1 MRKQIQ
7 SAEDFNLKRVV
18 INSDRFNTEIDI
30 TNITVEINIYEN
42 LYSMYLTGSIMIV
55 DDNGLFSFADFQ
67 GTERLTVEIGSP
79 DPTDATLSKTFI
91 MNKIDRTTQTNDH
104 TKVLAI
110 TLIEDVLFYNNV
122 QSVSK
127 SYEGSGEKI
136 IENVL
141 SDKLNKQLYKVR
153 QTFKN
158 SFQAPFR
165 ILAPYVTPFEIAKMA
180 LSKMTTDN
188 GSPYFLYSTLYND
201 NLFLADLDT
210 INQSDPITKQPFV
223 YSQSVANDFNNDVV
237 KNALSIYSIKGVNQE
252 DTMMLAELGAINSLY
267 SITDMSN
274 GQSLSTQFSVGEMYD
289 NLQSNGVVS
298 RNQSVPL
305 FDGTFKPDTT
315 GIDNRGLSDFVSKRF
330 HQVAGG
336 NTYPYQQ
343 QINNWTAED
352 DPYSYRLRLTS
363 YVQKTLLM
371 KNRLEL
377 HLPGLLF
384 LANNSIASVGRTIDL
399 LTFKSEVD
407 NQPTNN
413 RRDHK
418 RSGKFVIVSKRHV
431 FNTVDFKHT
440 VSIACSRISNERRQV

>member
-7 SAEDFNLKRVV
+7 SAEDFNLKRVT

-30 TNITVEINIYEN
+30 TNVTVEINVFEN
-42 LYSMYLTGSIMIV
+42 IYSMYLTGSIMIV
-55 DDNGLFSFADFQ
+55 DDNGLYSFADFQ
-67 GTERLTVEIGSP
+67 GTERLTIELGSP
-79 DPTDATLSKTFI
+79 DPTDATLTKTFI
-91 MNKIDRTTQTNDH
+91 MVKIDRTMQTNDH
-104 TKVLAI
+104 TKVL
-110 TLIEDVLFYNNV
+110 TVSLVEDVLFHNNV

-127 SYEGSGEKI
+127 SYEGTGEKI
-136 IENVL
+136 IETVL
-141 SDKLNKQLYKVR
+141 LDKLNKSLYKDK
-153 QTFKN
+153 QTYKS
-158 SFQAPFR
+158 SFQSPFR
-165 ILAPYVTPFEIAKMA
+165 ILTPYITPFEIARMA
-180 LSKMTTDN
+180 LSKITTDN
-188 GSPYFLYSTLYND
+188 GSPYFLYSTMYSD
-201 NLFLADLDT
+201 KLFLADLDT

-267 SITDMSN
+267 NITDISN

-289 NLQSNGVVS
+289 QLQANGVIS
-298 RNQSVPL
+298 RDQNNPL
-305 FDGTFKPDTT
+305 FDGSFRPDTA
-315 GIDNRGLSDFVSKRF
+315 GVDNRGLTDYISKRF
-330 HQVAGG
+330 HQVSGG

-363 YVQKTLLM
+363 YVQKSLLM

-377 HLPGLLF
+377 RLPGLLF
-384 LANNSIASVGRTIDL
+384 LANNAIASVGRTIDL
-399 LTFKSEVD
+399 LTFKSEID

-418 RSGKFVIVSKRHV
+418 RSGKFVIMAKRHV

-440 VSIACSRISNERRQV
+440 VSLTCSRISNERRKL